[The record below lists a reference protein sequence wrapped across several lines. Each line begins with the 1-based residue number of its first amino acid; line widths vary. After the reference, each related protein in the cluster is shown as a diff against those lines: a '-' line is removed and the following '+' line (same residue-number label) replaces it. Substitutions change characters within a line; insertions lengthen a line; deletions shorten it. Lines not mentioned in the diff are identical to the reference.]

1 MKPKLKTKET
11 KDKMISMR
19 IKTYDYEQLK
29 RFKKELGAS
38 PSDVLEYGIQ
48 CLLYEMAKQK
58 KKLK

>member
-1 MKPKLKTKET
+1 MKPQIPVKEN

-29 RFKKELGAS
+29 RFKKELGIS

-48 CLLYEMAKQK
+48 CLLYEISKQK